1 MSPRL
6 SHQANAQ
13 RGTTLIEIIVV
24 LALAALMMAVAIP
37 TLSTIFG
44 VDKRKA
50 SRQLA
55 ATMRWTYEEATIRN
69 QPMRIAYDLDHNSY
83 WVEAADSE
91 VRIHKDWRAKEAF
104 DEYLEEKQEAD
115 QRVKERAAQGSSAQQ
130 NLSEL
135 LANFQGEDGGGAGAG
150 AAGGLLG
157 GLLGGGGILPGARGG
172 EYQVNRF
179 QPLGEGGLGAKVEF
193 PNTVRFWGAWTP
205 MFDET
210 QKPHDE
216 FELEQIQQDS
226 DPKYRVVYT
235 HVFPGGYMEDTVVY
249 VSDQA
254 GEDITSLLVEPL
266 IGRVVVEE
274 GEAEI
279 PDTRDRDTDR

>member
-135 LANFQGEDGGGAGAG
+135 LANFQGEDGGGAWLDIPLLDLATATQLLPSPTNGGTLQETVDGLSGNGLQLTHVGFVPTGPGSIFGADGFNLPSAG
-150 AAGGLLG
+150 ANPPEAGSPYGAFWTVFIDPTANTNAQGVDLNGDYFLGSFWLL
-157 GLLGGGGILPGARGG
+157 
-172 EYQVNRF
+172 Q
-179 QPLGEGGLGAKVEF
+179 
-193 PNTVRFWGAWTP
+193 
-205 MFDET
+205 
-210 QKPHDE
+210 
-216 FELEQIQQDS
+216 
-226 DPKYRVVYT
+226 
-235 HVFPGGYMEDTVVY
+235 
-249 VSDQA
+249 
-254 GEDITSLLVEPL
+254 
-266 IGRVVVEE
+266 
-274 GEAEI
+274 
-279 PDTRDRDTDR
+279 